1 MSGWTDIVAVSAGR
15 NYTVGLKRDCTVVA
29 VGYNGYGLCRVSGW
43 TDIVA
48 VSAGGVHTV
57 GLKRDGSVVAVGRN
71 LNGRCD
77 VSDWTDIGCT
87 LTLE

>member
-1 MSGWTDIVAVSAGR
+1 M
-15 NYTVGLKRDCTVVA
+15 VA
-29 VGYNGYGLCRVSGW
+29 VGYNGYGQCRVSGW